1 MQETQQENK
10 NQKQISFDMLE
21 VKYPSLMPERE
32 SREDRRR
39 RLRREAMRRQ
49 RVQKRKLKR
58 YLTNRAKLLVLGI
71 IMVIFI
77 STFVSQL
84 IEVQGVS
91 MEPTLLAGS
100 HKILNKRAYA
110 DADPERFDIIVFELI
125 EDSEYN
131 YIKRIIGLP
140 GETVRIE
147 HGSIFIDN
155 KFLLDPIPG
164 VSGEALSAKVDIV
177 LGDDEY
183 FVLGDNRAESLDS
196 RDKNFGNVK
205 GKLILGRIK
214 E

>member
-39 RLRREAMRRQ
+39 RLRREAIRRQ
-49 RVQKRKLKR
+49 RVQKKKLKR
-58 YLTNRAKLLVLGI
+58 YLTNRAKLLVVGI
-71 IMVIFI
+71 VTVIFI

-91 MEPTLLAGS
+91 MEPTLSAGS
-100 HKILNKRAYA
+100 HKILNKRAYV
-110 DADPERFDIIVFELI
+110 DTDPERFDIIVFELI
-125 EDSEYN
+125 EGSEYN
-131 YIKRIIGLP
+131 YIKRVIGLP

-164 VSGEALSAKVDIV
+164 VAGEALSAKVDIV
-177 LGDDEY
+177 LGDNEY

-205 GKLILGRIK
+205 GELILGRIK